1 LRIARIIALSSM
13 LVAVS
18 AGNASALELRFVHA
32 VPGGG
37 EATLRAGNKA
47 IGGPVS
53 FGGVTG
59 YTRVGEGR
67 VELALSPAGGGKS
80 LAKATETLRGGRM
93 TVVATKQ
100 GQKVMLR
107 VLPDGRG
114 SSGRARVRAMNAAP
128 ELGTT
133 EVRLDGRALASDL
146 SPGQAGDYSAVDPG
160 TYRLA
165 AMRPSGTGDALASK
179 PGVSLAAGTS
189 TTAFIVGSGGEPTR
203 IVVASDG
210 AVTPKSAPGTGLGG
224 LSGGTAW
231 ASALAAALGA
241 GALGGAAYLL
251 ATRRRRHGA

>member
-1 LRIARIIALSSM
+1 M
-13 LVAVS
+13 LVGVS

-37 EATLRAGNKA
+37 EAALSAGKTA

-53 FGGVTG
+53 FGGVTD

-67 VELALSPAGGGKS
+67 VELVLRPAGGGKT
-80 LAKATETLRGGRM
+80 LAKAAETLRGGRM
-93 TVVATKQ
+93 TVVATRQ
-100 GQKVMLR
+100 GEQVMLR

-114 SSGRARVRAMNAAP
+114 TSGRAKVRAMNAAP

-133 EVRLDGRALASDL
+133 EVKLDGRQLAGDL
-146 SPGQAGDYSAVDPG
+146 PPGQAGDYSTIEPG
-160 TYRLA
+160 SYRFA
-165 AMRPSGTGDALASK
+165 AMRPGGGGGALASK
-179 PGVSLAAGTS
+179 SGVSLAAGTS
-189 TTAFIVGSGGEPTR
+189 TTAFVVGSGGEPTR

-210 AVTPKSAPGTGLGG
+210 AVTPKAAPATGLGG

-231 ASALAAALGA
+231 ASALAAGLGA

-251 ATRRRRHGA
+251 AGRRRRHGA